1 MHRSEIRL
9 FFKII
14 LGMAAFFVLAPQDG
28 FAERLAV
35 IASVANIRSGPGS
48 RNVVLWKVEKDHP
61 IEVMEKKGNWYHFR
75 DFERDEGWIHKSL
88 VGKLKTI
95 ITKKENCNIRSGPGT
110 KYKVLFTVE
119 KGIPFRVLERR
130 GSWIKIRHADGDE
143 GWIHNSLV
151 W

>member
-9 FFKII
+9 FLKFI
-14 LGMAAFFVLAPQDG
+14 LGMAVLFVLAPQDG

-35 IASVANIRSGPGS
+35 ISSIANIRSGPGS
-48 RNVVLWKVEKDHP
+48 SNVVIWKVEKDHP
-61 IEVMEKKGNWYHFR
+61 IEVIEKKGNWYHFQ

-95 ITKKENCNIRSGPGT
+95 ITKKENCNIRSGAGT

-130 GSWIKIRHADGDE
+130 GAWTKIRHADGDE